1 MCLCWVSQSYS
12 LIIITCHT
20 ILVLCLSLSLGALKL
35 EGEDVIEFWVSLGA
49 LTDEAWELLV
59 EELTRDAL
67 DCGDVDT
74 LLEESTL

>member
-1 MCLCWVSQSYS
+1 MLCLS
-12 LIIITCHT
+12 
-20 ILVLCLSLSLGALKL
+20 LSLSLGALKL
-35 EGEDVIEFWVSLGA
+35 EGQDVIEFWVSLGA

-59 EELTRDAL
+59 EELTTDAL